1 MDVVEGLP
9 IDLETDFGLS
19 AEDLQQPQNAQT
31 GDQTQRWIE
40 AKQLIVDFG
49 HASKNERSNMQQFP
63 NAVHELED
71 LKKWVEMQTVDNQK
85 IVLKIGPNQ
94 PGNEGL
100 ED

>member
-1 MDVVEGLP
+1 
-9 IDLETDFGLS
+9 
-19 AEDLQQPQNAQT
+19 
-31 GDQTQRWIE
+31 
-40 AKQLIVDFG
+40 
-49 HASKNERSNMQQFP
+49 MQQFP
-63 NAVHELED
+63 NAVRELED